1 MNYTEKRGVISMPAT
16 VSGNLSLY
24 SIFDSNLTLTSSA
37 FMNYTGQGLLDLE
50 KSSFSYSP
58 YTMIA
63 GRNLVLRISLVDS
76 MGQPANDVYSNL
88 TLGNLAIHMV
98 HANVRN
104 PADYGKRLQRTLN
117 LSDATVTSIGEIV
130 RAIQVNTSGY
140 YYFEV
145 RYRGIRL
152 MNPMNT

>member
-1 MNYTEKRGVISMPAT
+1 MPT
-16 VSGNLSLY
+16 NVVGNLSLY
-24 SIFDSNLTLTSSA
+24 SLFDSNLTLTSNA
-37 FMNYTGQGLLDLE
+37 FMNYTRRGLLDLE

-63 GRNLVLRISLVDS
+63 GRNLVLRVSLVDS

-88 TLGNLAIHMV
+88 TLGSLTIHLV

-104 PADYGKRLQRTLN
+104 PADYGKRLERMLN
-117 LSDATVTSIGEIV
+117 FSDAIVTSNGEIV
-130 RAIQVNTSGY
+130 RPIQVNTSGY

-145 RYRGIRL
+145 RYRGVRL
-152 MNPMNT
+152 MNPKNT